1 MIALMIPIRRKMP
14 CRMFSGGGEFVES
27 WWVSGGGHWS
37 TMFFGHRVVCYRRG
51 LGLGSLSLLLCETR
65 VSGWRIFYFAWL

>member
-27 WWVSGGGHWS
+27 WWVSGGGTLVDYVFWS
-37 TMFFGHRVVCYRRG
+37 QGGVLSTRSGFGQFVPLVV
-51 LGLGSLSLLLCETR
+51 
-65 VSGWRIFYFAWL
+65 